1 MNKNISQKI
10 YNDAFKMAS
19 DTIWCSLK
27 KSNSKS
33 SSYDTFRNTGYTKT
47 LQSPL
52 PVEAIVHSLSPENRV
67 LKEIGYNEFG
77 SIEIIIKDQDINLIK
92 NAEKITY
99 EEEEYSLYRKGL
111 GNRSQISK
119 RRFGFYKVILFRTGQ

>member
-99 EEEEYSLYRKGL
+99 EEEEYSLYRKGV
-111 GNRSQISK
+111 R
-119 RRFGFYKVILFRTGQ
+119 